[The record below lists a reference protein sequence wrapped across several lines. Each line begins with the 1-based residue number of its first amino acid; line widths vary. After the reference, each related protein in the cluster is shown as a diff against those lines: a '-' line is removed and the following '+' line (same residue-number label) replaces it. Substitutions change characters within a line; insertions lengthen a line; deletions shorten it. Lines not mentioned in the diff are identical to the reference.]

1 MALIKTPRF
10 LRALIFPIATYGC
23 ESWTINKTSE
33 RKINAFELKCYR
45 TILRMPW
52 TEKRT
57 NNSILQELNIKEG
70 WLLSTIIKR
79 KLKYFGHVKRHE
91 GLMKE
96 ILEGQVQ
103 GKRTR
108 GRPRRRWSQDIT
120 ERMKTTITRAGRIAQ
135 DRTAYREAVIDVT
148 CHKGHATWLLLIL
161 LPRHPHIFVMGTI
174 KTTNQ
179 VLEAG
184 VLETCYMYTCICTWV
199 QAARG
204 KAELVISK
212 WVPILSSIWTRVLIF
227 LGIRHCEVVCH
238 CFPRRLFF
246 RRV

>member
-1 MALIKTPRF
+1 MQTKQKIMKTDKTQTKIDIKIENDTIEEIEEFEYLGSIISNNGDINKEIQRRMAIALQKTRQMRKLWHGTDKNTKIRF

-23 ESWTINKTSE
+23 ETWTINKTSE

-45 TILRMPW
+45 KILRVPW

-79 KLKYFGHVKRHE
+79 KLKYFGYVKRHE
-91 GLMKE
+91 GLEKE

-120 ERMKTTITRAGRIAQ
+120 ERMKTTITRAGRIAH
-135 DRTAYREAVIDVT
+135 DRTAYKEAVIDAT
-148 CHKGHATWLLLIL
+148 CHKGHAT
-161 LPRHPHIFVMGTI
+161 
-174 KTTNQ
+174 
-179 VLEAG
+179 
-184 VLETCYMYTCICTWV
+184 
-199 QAARG
+199 
-204 KAELVISK
+204 
-212 WVPILSSIWTRVLIF
+212 
-227 LGIRHCEVVCH
+227 
-238 CFPRRLFF
+238 
-246 RRV
+246 

>member
-1 MALIKTPRF
+1 MAMALQKTRQMRKLWHGTDKNTKIRF

-45 TILRMPW
+45 TILRVPW

-70 WLLSTIIKR
+70 WLLSTIIER

-91 GLMKE
+91 GLEKE
-96 ILEGQVQ
+96 ILERQVQ

-120 ERMKTTITRAGRIAQ
+120 ERMKTTITRARRIAQ
-135 DRTAYREAVIDVT
+135 DRTAYREAVIDAT
-148 CHKGHATWLLLIL
+148 CHKGHAT
-161 LPRHPHIFVMGTI
+161 
-174 KTTNQ
+174 
-179 VLEAG
+179 
-184 VLETCYMYTCICTWV
+184 
-199 QAARG
+199 
-204 KAELVISK
+204 
-212 WVPILSSIWTRVLIF
+212 
-227 LGIRHCEVVCH
+227 
-238 CFPRRLFF
+238 
-246 RRV
+246 